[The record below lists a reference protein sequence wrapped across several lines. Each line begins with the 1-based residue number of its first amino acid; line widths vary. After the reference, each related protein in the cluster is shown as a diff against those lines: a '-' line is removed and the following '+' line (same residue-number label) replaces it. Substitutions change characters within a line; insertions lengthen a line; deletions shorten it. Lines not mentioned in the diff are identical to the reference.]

1 MIVAADKTHTSPAEG
16 DSVQMESPRVW
27 RVIFLNDP
35 VTRMSYAVMVLRK
48 LFGFDEPTA
57 TRHML
62 EAHETGR
69 SVVWVG
75 LRESAEAYVFSLQQW
90 HLSATIEPNEE
101 S

>member
-1 MIVAADKTHTSPAEG
+1 MMSAVHRTQSAPSVRTVAEVA
-16 DSVQMESPRVW
+16 SPRRW
-27 RVIFLNDP
+27 RVVFLNDA

-48 LFGFDEPTA
+48 LFGFDETTA
-57 TRHML
+57 TKHML
-62 EAHETGR
+62 EAHEQGR

-90 HLSATIEPNEE
+90 HLSATLEPDEK